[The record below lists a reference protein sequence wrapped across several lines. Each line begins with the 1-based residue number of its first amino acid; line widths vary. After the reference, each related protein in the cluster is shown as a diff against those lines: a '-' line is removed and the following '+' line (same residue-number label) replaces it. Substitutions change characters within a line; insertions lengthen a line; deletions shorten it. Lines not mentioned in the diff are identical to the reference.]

1 MTARSV
7 YVLTGIMLLSAFASP
22 GETWYIKTSNNSSNL
37 TNPSHWTNSVGEAAA
52 AFTPD
57 GAYVVMSGA
66 NIRSPEGS
74 VVFQGGELRLGNG
87 TTSGQI
93 NLYASDIFFPLLTLN
108 RGVVAQQGYNGAS
121 SRIGGAIAVV
131 GGNNVIRWLY
141 SREKTVLAAS
151 VTGDASAVL
160 STHVRYA
167 NTTANGET
175 NHRCE
180 NLFMS
185 GDCSGFLGTLKI
197 IPDVSVGSIVIDK
210 SEYFVKLVL
219 DAENFAMPGAIE
231 VSDRCAI
238 EAAGKS
244 AVVDSLVLKSGSI
257 LTVPDVGACRLDVTG
272 TLAFTAPQRLRAIH
286 HIPADGVARSVDVLS
301 APAGVDL
308 KAEDFV
314 LEGEF
319 PELQFAALGVREDNG
334 RKTLFVSYGPMA
346 ELVVSDRSSLARAA
360 NNADD
365 TDDIAWGKASSWSN
379 GETPSAGTNY
389 VVEMQNG
396 SAMYMCTPTW
406 NNHLKF
412 KGKSLTIGTNCFLR
426 IFQSGAWLTVDDLRL
441 MGGSEVDVGQSTY
454 STLAGNATIV
464 SGEVRFGVCSGN
476 SFSFEAP
483 FSGNGDIW
491 FSGPGSGTSEPFG
504 IFNLKADSPGFK
516 GRMRVEY
523 CLGGATYGKKREC
536 LSVASELQLGGR
548 LDAFDPKALT
558 LRKYGRVTTRDS
570 FGLTTAYNRGV
581 FVDGADGG
589 VFDVANAAHEL
600 ELSTRLTLD
609 GTFYKDGAGTL
620 VMGGSVKFGEDSADD
635 PMEGANIFI
644 VTNGTVKVTS
654 ADAMNGLA
662 TTFASGTSLV
672 LAVNPDD
679 AELTRYGIRNDKTD
693 NPFSVNGGGTL
704 PFSLSASPAAKAA
717 VKGRTVNVGL
727 FTVTAKADGLFRTL
741 MPAELRSPFPST
753 QGTVVRSE
761 ADGFVTYSMRI
772 VPVGSRIVVR

>member
-1 MTARSV
+1 MIARSV
-7 YVLTGIMLLSAFASP
+7 YVLTGIMLLSAFASA

-52 AFTPD
+52 AFSPD
-57 GAYVVMSGA
+57 GAYVVTSGV

-74 VVFQGGELRLGNG
+74 VAFQGGELRLGNG

-93 NLYASDIFFPLLTLN
+93 NLYASDISFPLLTLN
-108 RGVVAQQGYNGAS
+108 RGVIAQQGYNGAS
-121 SRIGGAIAVV
+121 AKIRGAISVV
-131 GGNNVIRWLY
+131 GINNVLRWLY
-141 SREKTVLAAS
+141 NREKMILEAS
-151 VTGDASAVL
+151 VTGDASAVI
-160 STHVRYA
+160 SSHVRYA
-167 NTTANGET
+167 NDATQGK
-175 NHRCE
+175 HRCE
-180 NLFMS
+180 NLLLA
-185 GDCSGFLGTLKI
+185 GDCSKFYGKLEI
-197 IPDVSVGSIVIDK
+197 IPGVSVQQVVIDK

-219 DAENFAMPGAIE
+219 DAENFALPGAIE

-314 LEGEF
+314 LEGEL

-334 RKTLFVSYGPMA
+334 RKTLFISYEPMA
-346 ELVVSDRSSLARAA
+346 ELAVSDRSSLARAA

-365 TDDIAWGKASSWSN
+365 TNDIAWGKASSWSN
-379 GETPSAGTNY
+379 RETPSAGTNY

-426 IFQSGAWLTVDDLRL
+426 IFQSGARLTVDDLRL

-483 FSGNGDIW
+483 FGGSGNIW

-504 IFNLKADSPGFK
+504 TFNLKADSPDFK

-548 LDAFDPKALT
+548 LNAFDPKALT

-600 ELSTRLTLD
+600 ELSTRLTLN
-609 GTFYKDGAGTL
+609 GTLYKEGAGTL

-635 PMEGANIFI
+635 PTEGANIFI
-644 VTNGTVKVTS
+644 VTNGTVKVMS

-704 PFSLSASPAAKAA
+704 PFSLSASSAAKAA